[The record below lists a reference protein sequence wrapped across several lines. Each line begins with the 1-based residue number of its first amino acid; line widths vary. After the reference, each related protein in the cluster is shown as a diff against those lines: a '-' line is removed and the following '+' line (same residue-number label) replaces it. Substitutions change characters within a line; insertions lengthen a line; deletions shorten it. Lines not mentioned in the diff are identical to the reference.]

1 MEGLFGRHNKKKR
14 GPYVSGLLA
23 SPISSLIPESF
34 NTMPYSV
41 AHSYSLLPTFY
52 CKLNSRAT
60 DSPSPEENLFSSK
73 EFFSQ
78 V

>member
-23 SPISSLIPESF
+23 SPISSHIPESL

-41 AHSYSLLPTFY
+41 AHSYSLPSTLY
-52 CKLNSRAT
+52 RKLNSRAT
-60 DSPSPEENLFSSK
+60 DNRSLEENLFSSK